1 MKITCKSCLTKLTAP
16 DRAKGKFLPCPKCKS
31 MIHVGND
38 LAIAAIE
45 IANATS
51 PNNQSIAK
59 KKKWRI
65 VVAIICFALAGIG
78 ISAFLLPLNSSK
90 VSDVNNSQPTTRQS
104 SIQLALNE
112 NDKQVKSSPKTDS
125 EKEIDIIYDFILT
138 YLKTPYSLRTAYML
152 DKEVYEEV
160 KEWYSKNLPLR
171 SDIKLEIKNI
181 KHVKSRDRLC
191 VEITTGPQLDP
202 FKLYLKKNDTLYKVD
217 WVLSLGVNPV
227 LLKKQSEVTGRLKL
241 IQDKMEE
248 NNRRSQIALKE
259 LEKYRDVKIDD
270 NEKANR
276 VRDLSAELKFASELS
291 KLLSFDAKP
300 LIAELEELNAKIS
313 ESSRSLMVE

>member
-1 MKITCKSCLTKLTAP
+1 
-16 DRAKGKFLPCPKCKS
+16 